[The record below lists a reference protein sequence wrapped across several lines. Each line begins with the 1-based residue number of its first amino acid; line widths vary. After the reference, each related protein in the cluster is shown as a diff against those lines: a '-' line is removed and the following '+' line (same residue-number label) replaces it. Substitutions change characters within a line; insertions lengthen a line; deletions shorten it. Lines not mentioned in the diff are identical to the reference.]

1 MTKNFAVIRVRG
13 KLRLNPHVKDT
24 LATLGLKNVN
34 NCVILSDTPV
44 NRGQIRAVN
53 DYVTW
58 GEIED
63 ETLKVLK
70 EKKGEKERKAF
81 RLHPPKK
88 GWERGGIIHNYK
100 AGGALG
106 YRGVEINKLI
116 GRMMK

>member
-13 KLRLNPHVKDT
+13 KVRLNPHVRDT

-34 NCVILSDTPV
+34 NCVVLLDNPV

-53 DYVTW
+53 DYTTW
-58 GEIED
+58 GEID
-63 ETLKVLK
+63 DTTLNALK
-70 EKKGEKERKAF
+70 ERRGNENRKAF
-81 RLHPPKK
+81 RLKPPRK

-116 GRMMK
+116 KRMS